1 MDALAGAWG
10 TLSGSA
16 NSARS
21 LFWIEMMKSI
31 KFSIFAFEN
40 ASWALEG
47 MVAKLMNGA
56 VDVTAIRMHKNWSH
70 KFQDGQALSSGTR
83 ARMEWRGHKQEAR
96 GNCRKSTGFAV
107 QNTKLCRAVISMSA

>member
-1 MDALAGAWG
+1 M
-10 TLSGSA
+10 LSGSA
-16 NSARS
+16 NSAWS

-56 VDVTAIRMHKNWSH
+56 AAVTAIKTHKNWSH
-70 KFQDGQALSSGTR
+70 KFQDGQALSSGMR
-83 ARMEWRGHKQEAR
+83 ARMESRGHKREAS
-96 GNCRKSTGFAV
+96 GNCGKSTGFAV
-107 QNTKLCRAVISMSA
+107 QNTKPCRAVVSVSA